1 MGGQGMHRITFN
13 DEGGW
18 AFTLIAEKS
27 TCMSTEIWSTITKN
41 VGNLA
46 PLQVDPKTARVG
58 SKEELLKSPVADSE
72 AEDDTALNH
81 ASPMSYTSSNTSS
94 FHDHA
99 FESSMTS
106 TPADPNMYTILRRL
120 VPDYS
125 QCFRFPC
132 LGPCTTGRQAG
143 GRTRLSHETDPS
155 PQGQNIHCPLPRRH
169 GMGPNPKTLFC
180 LPLLLTRA

>member
-99 FESSMTS
+99 FESNWSPTTVNVFDFLVSDHARPDDRQVEELVSLMRQ
-106 TPADPNMYTILRRL
+106 ILL
-120 VPDYS
+120 HKDKTFIVH
-125 QCFRFPC
+125 CH
-132 LGPCTTGRQAG
+132 G
-143 GRTRLSHETDPS
+143 G
-155 PQGQNIHCPLPRRH
+155 
-169 GMGPNPKTLFC
+169 MVWA
-180 LPLLLTRA
+180 LTRKPSSAFLSF